1 MLKQK
6 LQELTPNIAEQLPQG
21 AINEIAKRLNL
32 ARQSV
37 TRMLKGE
44 SGKDENI
51 LKLLLIVQDIA
62 KKEGQKQTQLA
73 GAVELI
79 VNDVAEAVAAD

>member
-6 LQELTPNIAEQLPQG
+6 LQELTPNIVDQLPQG
-21 AINEIAKRLNL
+21 AINRIAQQAKL

-51 LKLLLIVQDIA
+51 IALLGFVQEIA
-62 KKEGQKQTQLA
+62 AEEGQRQTNLA
-73 GAVELI
+73 AAVEML
-79 VNDVAEAVAAD
+79 VSESVLAD